1 MMEIAIGFV
10 LIAALVLWFVIGS
23 KGHWA
28 VKAVMIVLS
37 LYFCLSVGFSV
48 NEFMGWPTDDKL
60 PPKYLVYWAVVDEP
74 DMKLGDEGSIYVWIK
89 PIGESEPGVEHKE
102 WNDYLLSFYDGK
114 SKPRAYRMPY
124 SRSLHEKIHKAMGI
138 LLNGG
143 SVGGTNGNGK
153 GKSAGDKKS
162 GSKGSGKTANGGRSL
177 TNNGG
182 IEFHKLPPP
191 KLPDKDGY

>member
-1 MMEIAIGFV
+1 MMGIAIGFV

-28 VKAVMIVLS
+28 VKAAMIVVS

-48 NEFMGWPTDDKL
+48 GEFMGWPTNDKL
-60 PPKYLVYWAVVDEP
+60 PPKYLVHWAIVNEP
-74 DMKLGDEGSIYVWIK
+74 DVKLGDEGSIYIWVK
-89 PIGESEPGVEHKE
+89 PIGEPEPEVEHKE

-124 SRSLHEKIHKAMGI
+124 SRPLHEKIHRAMGI
-138 LLNGG
+138 LLKGG
-143 SVGGTNGNGK
+143 SVGGTNGEGTSE
-153 GKSAGDKKS
+153 GEKKS
-162 GSKGSGKTANGGRSL
+162 GSKGDGKTTNGGRSL
-177 TNNGG
+177 TTKGG

-191 KLPDKDGY
+191 KLPDKDGHQ